1 MFKNNFGQVRSGWI
15 IAFALLMVFIGQT
28 IFMFPGVI
36 MMTIMEISSEG
47 MEITIDMENASPA
60 FIILTQ
66 GAGTFG
72 GIAATL
78 VLYRAINKKNPN
90 KLGIQGPV
98 LDFLY
103 GLFLGA
109 ISLTIIFFTLKAA
122 GQIEVLN
129 PLSDPMFSS
138 YTLAFL
144 IVYLLVGFFEEMF
157 FRGYVMNT
165 MLERKNQKW
174 VIYVVSAVVF
184 GLAHLMN
191 PNVSMVG
198 ILNIMLVGL
207 LFAYMYDK
215 TGSLLLPIGFHITWN
230 FFQGSVYGFAVSGTA
245 PYGLYVVDVTPGNDL
260 VTGGSFG
267 IEGGLMAT
275 LLIVLC
281 FLATSI
287 YTKRRTPL
295 LSA

>member
-165 MLERKNQKW
+165 MERKNQKM
-174 VIYVVSAVVF
+174 
-184 GLAHLMN
+184 GHLRC
-191 PNVSMVG
+191 
-198 ILNIMLVGL
+198 
-207 LFAYMYDK
+207 
-215 TGSLLLPIGFHITWN
+215 IGGCLW
-230 FFQGSVYGFAVSGTA
+230 S
-245 PYGLYVVDVTPGNDL
+245 
-260 VTGGSFG
+260 
-267 IEGGLMAT
+267 
-275 LLIVLC
+275 
-281 FLATSI
+281 
-287 YTKRRTPL
+287 
-295 LSA
+295 